1 MRIIHFSDT
10 ADQCN
15 EQEMTMWDNT
25 DKEDSAGFA
34 DEPHGTLIYLIVLA
48 ACFGAVAVVLGFL
61 P

>member
-1 MRIIHFSDT
+1 MD
-10 ADQCN
+10 
-15 EQEMTMWDNT
+15 

>member
-1 MRIIHFSDT
+1 MIASSVKQPQQPNRR
-10 ADQCN
+10 N
-15 EQEMTMWDNT
+15 EMD